1 MILRK
6 SSSFY
11 REAGYQKMNGRY
23 GEVILFLII
32 TGVIAFG
39 LTYIADQFRPV
50 FDTAGN
56 IVSTGIPIIVTMVSL
71 VSLAYNSG
79 IYYSSQSLFIDIA
92 EDAEFMVIEKI
103 KSGFINDYTRNF
115 VLYFLVNFFAFLW
128 ALLFVIPG
136 IVKYYSYSMAIYLA
150 IKEPDIK
157 GTDAIT
163 KSRKLMDGNKG
174 DLFMLDLSYIGWY
187 FLSILT
193 FGILLLWVIP
203 RHMTARTVFFNEV
216 YQETF
221 NQSEVKKNI
230 LQEPLF

>member
-1 MILRK
+1 MI
-6 SSSFY
+6 
-11 REAGYQKMNGRY
+11 
-23 GEVILFLII
+23 FLVI
-32 TGVIAFG
+32 TGVISFG
-39 LTYIADQFRPV
+39 LTYIADQFRPI

-56 IVSTGIPIIVTMVSL
+56 IVSTGIPIVVTIVSL

-79 IYYSSQSLFIDIA
+79 IYYSSQSLFIDIS

-136 IVKYYSYSMAIYLA
+136 IVKYYAYSMAVYLA

-193 FGILLLWVIP
+193 FGILLLWVVP
-203 RHMTARTVFFNEV
+203 RHMTARTIFFNEV
-216 YQETF
+216 YKETL

>member
-1 MILRK
+1 MRK

-23 GEVILFLII
+23 GEVILFLVI

-79 IYYSSQSLFIDIA
+79 IYYSSQSLFIDIS

-115 VLYFLVNFFAFLW
+115 VLYFLVHFFTFLW

-136 IVKYYSYSMAIYLA
+136 IVKYYSYSMAVYLA

-157 GTDAIT
+157 GADAIT
-163 KSRKLMDGNKG
+163 KSRKLMNGNKG

-193 FGILLLWVIP
+193 FGILLLWVVP
-203 RHMTARTVFFNEV
+203 RHMTARTIFFNEV
-216 YQETF
+216 YQETL

>member
-1 MILRK
+1 MRK

-11 REAGYQKMNGRY
+11 RENGYQKMNGRY
-23 GEVILFLII
+23 GDVIMFLIV

-39 LTYIADQFRPV
+39 LVYIADQFRPV
-50 FDTAGN
+50 FDTEGN
-56 IVSTGIPIIVTMVSL
+56 IVSTGIPIIVTIMSL

-79 IYYSSQSLFIDIA
+79 IYYSSQSLFIDIS
-92 EDAEFMVIEKI
+92 EDVEFMVIEKI
-103 KSGFINDYTRNF
+103 KSGFINNYTRNF
-115 VLYFLVNFFAFLW
+115 ALYFLVNFFAFLW

-193 FGILLLWVIP
+193 FGILLLWVVP
-203 RHMTARTVFFNEV
+203 RHMTARTIFFNEV
-216 YQETF
+216 YQETL
-221 NQSEVKKNI
+221 NQNEVKKNI